1 MISSAIRF
9 FICLPSPA
17 PQQRP
22 HLALDHSCENR
33 PEVLQVSALQLC
45 HNPRVQQHQAEP
57 PEGWLHFHHER
68 VTQIHDGCLLLA
80 AGAEVGRALN
90 QDVPRVQVSM
100 DKVVNKDLEDGQ
112 VLEQLVPIKHA
123 HNNTPR

>member
-1 MISSAIRF
+1 M
-9 FICLPSPA
+9 
-17 PQQRP
+17 
-22 HLALDHSCENR
+22 
-33 PEVLQVSALQLC
+33 
-45 HNPRVQQHQAEP
+45 
-57 PEGWLHFHHER
+57 
-68 VTQIHDGCLLLA
+68 
-80 AGAEVGRALN
+80 N